1 MGQQNPIS
9 RHLSTLHS
17 DKRDKNVSGTSCL
30 CSVPCTSLIPLSLPT
45 RHFFKTRKQKLFSIP
60 CRASKITLTTCIKN
74 ARQQVKHFFI
84 LKAKC
89 HIPYPLSSAP
99 QTTSLQ
105 CILCPSMRA
114 KEDRTGK
121 FQTRIL
127 IRMCKI
133 YFLNAT

>member
-1 MGQQNPIS
+1 MGQQHPIS
-9 RHLSTLHS
+9 RHLSTIHS
-17 DKRDKNVSGTSCL
+17 DKRQECL
-30 CSVPCTSLIPLSLPT
+30 RDFPPLLSALHFSDPTVTTYT

-60 CRASKITLTTCIKN
+60 CHASKITLTICIKN

-99 QTTSLQ
+99 QTTGLQ

-114 KEDRTGK
+114 KKTELENFKQGSSSECVRYT
-121 FQTRIL
+121 F
-127 IRMCKI
+127 
-133 YFLNAT
+133 